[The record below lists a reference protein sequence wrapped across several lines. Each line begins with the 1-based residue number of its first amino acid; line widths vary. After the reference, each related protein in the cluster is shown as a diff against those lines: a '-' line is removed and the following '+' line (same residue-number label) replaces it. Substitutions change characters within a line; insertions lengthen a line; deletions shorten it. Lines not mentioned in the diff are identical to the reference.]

1 MKTITKNSSFILVV
15 FLILYTCSKETEET
29 NSATNDEIFKNE
41 NVESK
46 TVMADWQYFFLT
58 NKFATFEKMYKT

>member
-1 MKTITKNSSFILVV
+1 MKSITKNSSFIVVV
-15 FLILYTCSKETEET
+15 FLILYTCEKETEET

-46 TVMADWQYFFLT
+46 TIMADWQYFFLT
-58 NKFATFEKMYKT
+58 NKFATFEKMYNT